1 MFFII
6 IYYIY
11 IYICFFPPN
20 QYCVLGLGCPLQYD
34 FKLTVRETNM
44 SENRW
49 RCYHADPGHSK
60 VTCFT
65 SYITLSTVLKRIILR
80 DELLSEPNILYTM
93 QCLGTVGK

>member
-6 IYYIY
+6 IIY
-11 IYICFFPPN
+11 IYTYICVSSLQTN
-20 QYCVLGLGCPLQYD
+20 IVLGLGCPLQYD

-65 SYITLSTVLKRIILR
+65 SYITLSMVLKRIILR